1 METETKHLKYINR
14 RLKMSR
20 QNRKSQKITV
30 TEFKSWINGI
40 REITGDDWIP
50 NKEQWAMIL
59 EKIDNLVEPSD
70 RKVLNAIEKLVA
82 RLDTINESQNQQ
94 PSQPNQ
100 TVQQNIPQQMP
111 QPSVPN
117 IFEPGGTIPQP
128 PNPRTS
134 ALDSVKG
141 QNTQQQSGVGIKLD
155 EGLGI

>member
-1 METETKHLKYINR
+1 
-14 RLKMSR
+14 MSR

-100 TVQQNIPQQMP
+100 TVQQNIPLP
-111 QPSVPN
+111 
-117 IFEPGGTIPQP
+117 IPQ
-128 PNPRTS
+128 TT
-134 ALDSVKG
+134 L
-141 QNTQQQSGVGIKLD
+141 
-155 EGLGI
+155 